1 MKLNFS
7 LGTTQPLHR
16 TLTPLMVVPVTE
28 TALASPFMD
37 SLPESFREAVKL
49 ALKDKDFKPSAGYCL
64 LLRHLPDMA
73 CPRILLVGAGG
84 GSQADLQKCAKAW
97 ITQIKKSEQRKGVV
111 YLAGLQGVEQGL
123 LEQMLLAADHSAYE
137 YSYTLSTLEAQRK
150 EDGKVNSVALVLTGL
165 AKEVLKPCVARVQ
178 ALADGVR
185 LAREWGN
192 RPANYATPTQL
203 AQVAKTLAREHQ
215 PISVQVFDKKEIE
228 KLKMGAFLAVAKGS
242 HEAMKFI
249 TLKYQGAQASSAP
262 VVLVGKGITF
272 DSGGISLKPAVGMD
286 EMKFDMCGAASVL
299 GVFEVLAKLKPS
311 INVVGLIASC
321 ENLPGGNAVK
331 PGDVVT
337 SMSGKTIEILNTD
350 AEGRLVLCDAL
361 TYAQRFKPRAIIDV
375 ATLTGACV
383 VALGKV
389 RSGLFSNDKSL
400 QAQLQEAGERSG
412 DLCWALPLDAAYAQA
427 LKTRFA
433 DIANVGGRDAGAIT
447 AASFLQS
454 FVGDFPWAHL
464 DIAATAWN
472 SGKDKGATGRPVAL
486 LVNYL
491 LNNVS
496 KPTKRSAK

>member
-1 MKLNFS
+1 MKLIFS
-7 LGTTQPLHR
+7 LGTTKPLHQ
-16 TLTPLMVVPVTE
+16 TLAPLMVVPVTE
-28 TALASPFMD
+28 ASLASPFLD
-37 SLPESFREAVKL
+37 SLPSSFKDAVKL

-64 LLRHLPDMA
+64 LLRHLPHMA
-73 CPRILLVGAGG
+73 CPRILLIGAGD

-97 ITQIKKSEQRKGVV
+97 VAQIKKSEHKKVSV
-111 YLAGLQGVEQGL
+111 YLAGLQGVKPEL
-123 LEQMLLAADHSAYE
+123 LEQMLLAADHSAYV
-137 YSYTLSTLEAQRK
+137 YSHTLSASKKVSPSLQGQ
-150 EDGKVNSVALVLTGL
+150 DGVVTLVLTGL
-165 AKEVLKPCVARVQ
+165 AKEVLKPSISRVQ
-178 ALADGVR
+178 ALADGIR

-203 AQVAKTLAREHQ
+203 GVVAKTLARENKS
-215 PISVQVFDKKEIE
+215 ISVQVFGKKEVE

-242 HEAMKFI
+242 HEAMQFI
-249 TLKYQGAQASSAP
+249 TLKYQGAPVSSAP
-262 VVLVGKGITF
+262 IVLVGKGITF
-272 DSGGISLKPAVGMD
+272 DSGGVSLKPAAGMD

-299 GVFEVLAKLKPS
+299 GVFEALAKLKPA

-321 ENLPGGNAVK
+321 ENMPGGSALK

-350 AEGRLVLCDAL
+350 AEGRLILCDAL
-361 TYAQRFKPRAIIDV
+361 TYAQKFKPRAIIDI

-389 RSGLFSNDKSL
+389 RSGLFSNNQSL
-400 QAQLQEAGERSG
+400 QTQLQDAGERSG
-412 DLCWALPLDAAYAQA
+412 DLCWPLPLDAAYAQA

-454 FVGDFPWAHL
+454 FVGDYPWAHL

-472 SGKDKGATGRPVAL
+472 SGADKGATGRPVGL

-491 LNNVS
+491 LHS
-496 KPTKRSAK
+496 TPKSAK